1 MSGPLVSVIMPC
13 YQCGATVERSVRSVQ
28 AQTQADWELIA
39 VDDGSRDETLEV
51 LQILSHREPRM
62 RVVHQE
68 NAGVSAARNAG
79 IELARGKWLFFLD
92 ADDLLER
99 DCLEKLLSLQDEEAQ
114 ILCGAYAMRYV
125 DEGGREE
132 IYTCADGDRQCML
145 ESLIRGDSAL
155 NSMCARLYS
164 AELIRRANVR
174 APHGVKVGED
184 VLFNLEAFSSAA
196 GWRVSRDVV
205 YVYEYGGDS
214 AMTRA
219 KRNRMESS
227 RDMIDGIGEF
237 IQRTNQQTP
246 LFRAHVDIY
255 IRTLRA
261 DKGRI
266 GAAFALT
273 YGMVARMTKGVRLKS
288 LPLKQKLYY
297 LALRL
302 LPCTSVLLP

>member
-1 MSGPLVSVIMPC
+1 
-13 YQCGATVERSVRSVQ
+13 
-28 AQTQADWELIA
+28 
-39 VDDGSRDETLEV
+39 
-51 LQILSHREPRM
+51 
-62 RVVHQE
+62 
-68 NAGVSAARNAG
+68 
-79 IELARGKWLFFLD
+79 
-92 ADDLLER
+92 
-99 DCLEKLLSLQDEEAQ
+99 
-114 ILCGAYAMRYV
+114 
-125 DEGGREE
+125 
-132 IYTCADGDRQCML
+132 
-145 ESLIRGDSAL
+145 
-155 NSMCARLYS
+155 
-164 AELIRRANVR
+164 
-174 APHGVKVGED
+174 
-184 VLFNLEAFSSAA
+184 
-196 GWRVSRDVV
+196 
-205 YVYEYGGDS
+205 
-214 AMTRA
+214 
-219 KRNRMESS
+219 MESS

>member
-39 VDDGSRDETLEV
+39 VDDGSKDETLEV

-184 VLFNLEAFSSAA
+184 VLFNLEAFFSAA